1 MSVISNIRDAGV
13 VGAGGAGFPTHV
25 KLNTKAEYILLNGAE
40 CEPLL
45 RVDQQLMK
53 AHPDEVLDGLCLAKN
68 EIGAKYAFIGVKCSH
83 PDVIEVLRSRISAL
97 GLSYGVEVK
106 ELPDVY
112 PAGDEQVLVYELTG
126 RVVPET
132 AIPGAVGCVVIN
144 AETAFNIHN
153 ACLGQPVTDK
163 FVTVTGAVPNPIT
176 VKVPVGTPVKT
187 LFALAGLDSY
197 ELCDYEIIN
206 GGPMMGPLLDTE
218 NKPKDAFVTKTT
230 KGLIVLPSEH
240 GLILKKKRSL
250 QTSLHIDRSAC
261 EQCSM
266 CTDFCPRHLLG
277 HSTAPHKAVRSFAFG
292 LAADES
298 QTAALTCC
306 QCNLCDYFSCPAGI
320 SPRSANLFYMTE
332 LRKEGIK
339 HTPKAEFK
347 PSELRSYRQIPTK
360 RLIARLGLNKY
371 NVAAPLCENALASMP
386 EYAAMHLKDH
396 VGAPATPC
404 VSVGDRVQR
413 GQIIADMKQGEL
425 GAPVCAGISGTV
437 ERIENNLIYIRG
449 E

>member
-1 MSVISNIRDAGV
+1 MSILSDIRDAGV
-13 VGAGGAGFPTHV
+13 VGAGGAGFPTYV

-53 AHPDEVLDGLCLAKN
+53 AHPEEVIDGFYLAKR
-68 EIGAKYAFIGVKCSH
+68 EVGAEYAFIGVKCSH
-83 PDVIEVLRSRISAL
+83 PDVIEVLRSHIAQM
-97 GLSYGVEVK
+97 GLSGEIEVK

-126 RVVPET
+126 RIVPET

-153 ACLGQPVTDK
+153 ACNGQPVTDK
-163 FVTVTGAVPNPIT
+163 FVTVTGAVPNPVT
-176 VKVPVGTPVKT
+176 LKVPVGTPVKT
-187 LFALAGLDSY
+187 LFALAGLDCSAD
-197 ELCDYEIIN
+197 CDYDVIN

-230 KGLIVLPSEH
+230 KGLVVLPSEH
-240 GLILKKKRSL
+240 GLIKKKKRTM
-250 QTSLHIDRSAC
+250 QTAVRADRSAC

-266 CTDFCPRHLLG
+266 CTDLCPRHLLG
-277 HSTAPHKAVRSFAFG
+277 HSTAPHKAVRSLAFG
-292 LAADES
+292 LEADEN

-306 QCNLCDYFSCPAGI
+306 QCNLCEYFSCPAGI
-320 SPRSANLFYMTE
+320 NPRMANLFYMQE
-332 LRKEGIK
+332 LRKRGIK
-339 HTPKAEFK
+339 HTPKSEFAV
-347 PSELRSYRQIPTK
+347 SELRAYRQIPSK
-360 RLIARLGLNKY
+360 RLIARLGLNEY
-371 NVAAPLCENALASMP
+371 NVAAPLCENPLSP
-386 EYAAMHLKDH
+386 KLAAMHLKDH

-404 VSVGDRVQR
+404 VSVGDRVSR

-425 GAPVCAGISGTV
+425 GAPVCAGISGYV
-437 ERIENNLIYIRG
+437 SKIENNLIYILG
-449 E
+449 D